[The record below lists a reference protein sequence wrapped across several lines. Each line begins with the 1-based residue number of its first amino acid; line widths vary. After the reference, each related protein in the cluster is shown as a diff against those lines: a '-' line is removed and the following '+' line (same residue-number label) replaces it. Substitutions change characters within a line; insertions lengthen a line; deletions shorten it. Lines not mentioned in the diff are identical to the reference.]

1 MTDWT
6 RPRSGR
12 TARLMARIALPIVA
26 QLEQSG
32 ADSER
37 VLAAAGLKRG
47 QLEDPD
53 VRIDHERWVALLE
66 IGARATGDPCFGL
79 HAAEQLSQ
87 RSYALPALFIQA
99 QPTLGEGL
107 RRLDRYFHIVHEGML
122 LALLLDGDTARV
134 RLDFLPGLAQPR
146 ILAEH
151 MMAFG
156 SVLGV
161 QLFGAG
167 CPRPR
172 EARFAHAAPASTTEH
187 ERVIRGPVRFGT
199 EHTEIVFA
207 AATLNLPLDSANP
220 HLGAILEDEARRVA
234 QRLPATTTL
243 AGRCVAWVRDEV
255 YAGREPRISAMAHEL
270 CMGERTLR
278 RRLEGE
284 GTSVRALVDE
294 VRGEM
299 ARAHVASGRLSL
311 DEIALLLGFSEAA
324 AFRRAFKRWTGI
336 SPSEYRRETSP

>member
-1 MTDWT
+1 MSDWT
-6 RPRSGR
+6 RPRPGR
-12 TARLMARIALPIVA
+12 TARLMGRIALPIVA
-26 QLEQSG
+26 QLEQGG
-32 ADSER
+32 ADVER
-37 VLAAAGLKRG
+37 VLAAAGLKRA

-79 HAAEQLSQ
+79 HAAEQLSR
-87 RSYALPALFIQA
+87 RSYSLPALFIQA

-107 RRLDRYFHIVHEGML
+107 RRLDRYFHIVHEGMQ
-122 LALLLDGDTARV
+122 LALLLDGDRARV

-151 MMAFG
+151 MIAFG

-161 QLFGAG
+161 QLFGAE

-172 EARFAHAAPASTTEH
+172 EVRFAHAPPASTAEH

-199 EHTEIVFA
+199 EHTEIAFDT
-207 AATLNLPLDSANP
+207 ATLSLPLDSANP
-220 HLGAILEDEARRVA
+220 HLGAILEDEARRLA
-234 QRLPATTTL
+234 ERLPSGATL
-243 AGRCVAWVRDEV
+243 VGRCAAWVRSQV
-255 YAGREPRISAMAHEL
+255 HAGREPRITDMAAEL
-270 CMGERTLR
+270 ALGERTLR
-278 RRLEGE
+278 RRLESE

-294 VRGEM
+294 VRREM
-299 ARAHVASGRLSL
+299 ASAHVASGRLSL

-324 AFRRAFKRWTGI
+324 AFRRAFRRWTGQ
-336 SPSEYRRETSP
+336 SPSQFRRRHGA